1 MNSSRDGAIE
11 SIQLFTWYEFKAKFG
26 SRQAKPKTCCDQEQG
41 DKPVGPLGMN
51 GTFIIWYIIGEA
63 VWYAGEG
70 IRSEMANVELK
81 KTG

>member
-26 SRQAKPKTCCDQEQG
+26 SRQAKPKTCCGQEQG

-51 GTFIIWYIIGEA
+51 GTLNYLVHHRGGSL
-63 VWYAGEG
+63 VCRGG
-70 IRSEMANVELK
+70 NQV
-81 KTG
+81 